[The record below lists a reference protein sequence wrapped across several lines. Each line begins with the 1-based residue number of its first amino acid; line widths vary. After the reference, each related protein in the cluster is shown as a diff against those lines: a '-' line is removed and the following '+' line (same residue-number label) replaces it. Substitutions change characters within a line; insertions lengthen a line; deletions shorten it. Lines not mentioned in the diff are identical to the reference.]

1 MIQHIGIINH
11 RLHVALKA
19 ASSNLYETIQFPSS
33 YLAMDSEKGLKK
45 RKEKGAEFITMKALS
60 GGLITNVSV
69 VCISGTLSRIY

>member
-1 MIQHIGIINH
+1 
-11 RLHVALKA
+11 
-19 ASSNLYETIQFPSS
+19 
-33 YLAMDSEKGLKK
+33 MDSEKGLKK